1 MRRRFVLSFCAA
13 ALIPALLAQAPSKP
27 IEQILQERQA
37 QQQPQPPPQPAAQ
50 PKPPAPAAPAAATA
64 PAQEPKM
71 ADQGFLSMDNV
82 NLIEMVNLLARMLKI
97 NILIDPRVK
106 GSVTIHTYGE
116 VKPVELMPLLQVIL
130 RVNAMTMVKVGD
142 LYRIVP
148 VNAVSQLP
156 LEPVI
161 NADPKTLPDD
171 EQTILNLIF
180 LKYATAAD
188 MDKLLAPFYGEYAAH
203 STYDPANLLILE
215 DNSRSM
221 RRTMELI
228 ALFDSDTFASKRVHL
243 FEIENSRPSEL
254 SKELE
259 TVFKAY
265 SLSEKVAAVR
275 FIPVDR
281 INVLLAVAPNPGIFA
296 EVQKWIE
303 KLDIPVKMTAGTT
316 SNWVYRLKYGRA
328 ETVAM
333 AIMALYSGNPMA
345 LIGLAEQ
352 ANSSMYMAGLG
363 LNGTGNG
370 YGMGGGGY
378 GGGMGYG
385 NVGGGGMGY
394 GGMGYGGMG
403 YGGMGYGG
411 AGYGGMSGYG
421 NQMGYGGMG
430 YGQYGGYSGYQGMGA
445 QGQAAGAPSGTSD
458 RTGTYLGQGAAGAG
472 GQPEH
477 IPHVIPNPFDNT
489 LLVQGTS
496 EEWEQI
502 QNLLRQLDVPPRQ
515 VLIDCKIYEVDL
527 TGQFAAGVESF
538 LQSVG
543 SNAATGASNNG
554 VTPNTGQSVV
564 SGISPAQALAAAAG
578 PGGVAL
584 TAGMVIGKSR
594 QLLGLLNAQESSG
607 RARVISSPSI
617 IATDSVPAVMNVG
630 SQIPVATSTG
640 LSGLTNGGTAQTYQ
654 TIANQ
659 TTGVTLNVM
668 AHVNSSGVV
677 TMMVDQQVS
686 APSTSA
692 SNSLGTGFSNRSMS
706 TQLTMQ
712 DGDTIAI
719 GGAIL
724 ESKSESWG
732 GVPYLNRI
740 PILGMAFGSKSVN
753 TSRTELII
761 FLTPHVI
768 YDTNQLL
775 DATDEIRN
783 NLKRVSKMM
792 KSDHL

>member
-1 MRRRFVLSFCAA
+1 MRRSFVLSFCAA
-13 ALIPALLAQAPSKP
+13 GVLIPALLAQAPSKTMEE
-27 IEQILQERQA
+27 IYMERQA
-37 QQQPQPPPQPAAQ
+37 KQQQQQQPPQPPAAPPQPAA
-50 PKPPAPAAPAAATA
+50 PAKTTA

-82 NLIEMVNLLARMLKI
+82 NLIEMVNLLAKMLKI

-156 LEPVI
+156 LEPQI
-161 NADPKTLPDD
+161 NADAKTLPDD

-221 RRTMELI
+221 RRTLELI

-243 FEIENSRPSEL
+243 FEVENSRPSEL

-281 INVLLAVAPNPGIFA
+281 INILIAVAPNPGIFA

-303 KLDIPVKMTAGTT
+303 KLDIPVKVTKGTT
-316 SNWVYRLKYGRA
+316 NNWVYRLKYGRA

-345 LIGLAEQ
+345 LIALAQQ
-352 ANSSMYMAGLG
+352 ANSSMYTMGLG
-363 LNGTGNG
+363 LNGTGNS
-370 YGMGGGGY
+370 YGMGGFGGNGGY
-378 GGGMGYG
+378 GGGMGGY
-385 NVGGGGMGY
+385 GGMGY

-403 YGGMGYGG
+403 YGGMGNGG
-411 AGYGGMSGYG
+411 
-421 NQMGYGGMG
+421 MGYGGMG
-430 YGQYGGYSGYQGMGA
+430 SMLGQYGGYGGYQGTS
-445 QGQAAGAPSGTSD
+445 GQAQAPGGGAPTGASD
-458 RTGTYLGQGAAGAG
+458 RTGMYLGQGAAGSG

-477 IPHVIPNPFDNT
+477 MPHVIPNPFDNT
-489 LLVQGTS
+489 LLVQGTA

-527 TGQFAAGVESF
+527 TTSFGLGVDSL
-538 LQSVG
+538 LQSLG
-543 SNAATGASNNG
+543 TNNG
-554 VTPNTGQSVV
+554 TTIN
-564 SGISPAQALAAAAG
+564 
-578 PGGVAL
+578 GGTAITATQAL
-584 TAGMVIGKSR
+584 TAVATGSGLTLSAGMIVGKSK
-594 QLLGLLNAQESSG
+594 QLLGLLTASDNTT
-607 RARVISSPSI
+607 RAKVISSPSI

-630 SQIPVATSTG
+630 TQVPSATSSG
-640 LSGLTNGGTAQTYQ
+640 LSLVGNSQVYQ
-654 TIANQ
+654 TVGSQ
-659 TTGVTLNVM
+659 STGTTLAITPL
-668 AHVNSSGVV
+668 VNSSGVV
-677 TMMVDQQVS
+677 TMQIDQQVS
-686 APSTSA
+686 APVPGSQVNGGLSQSFT
-692 SNSLGTGFSNRSMS
+692 NRSMA
-706 TQLTMQ
+706 TQITMQ

-724 ESKSESWG
+724 ETKSESSG
-732 GVPYLNRI
+732 GVPFLNRL
-740 PILGMAFGSKSVN
+740 PVVGALFGSKSV
-753 TSRTELII
+753 SVARTELII

-768 YDTNQLL
+768 YDTNQLV
-775 DATDEIRN
+775 DATDEIRS
-783 NLKRVSKMM
+783 NLKRVSKLM
-792 KSDHL
+792 KGDQQ